1 MAKKIII
8 CADGTWNS
16 SHGIGSFANDTNVR
30 KLYCAL
36 AERPDQMRYYDSGVG
51 TDGTPIDHIAGGA
64 MGDGL
69 FQKVQDGYE
78 FLAYV
83 WDPGDEI
90 YIFGFSRGAY
100 TARSLGGMIAG
111 FGVPNKNFDNMTVQK
126 IFAAYRQTDPALR
139 AKMKTDLDT
148 EYALSEAHIRM
159 IGVWDTVGSLGVPGL
174 LFSTFNQSK
183 YGFLDTE
190 LHPCVQ
196 NAYHAVCIDERR
208 GQFLPTLWT
217 NKDGSPRSNDEQVQ
231 QVWFSGVHCDI
242 GGGYDECQ
250 LSEIA
255 LSWMVKN
262 AIKCGL
268 VFTEEATEKYLKV
281 DEKAAV
287 GVAHDE
293 WKVVPWGFPEP
304 RVIPANAV
312 LANTVQMRLESGL
325 GYRPENLSLAADGKL
340 QGYQILDVLA

>member
-16 SHGIGSFANDTNVR
+16 SHGVGAVANDTNVR

-36 AERPDQMRYYDSGVG
+36 ADTPDQMRYYDSGVG
-51 TDGTPIDHIAGGA
+51 TDGTPIDHFTGGA
-64 MGDGL
+64 MGEGL

-111 FGVPNKNFDNMTVQK
+111 FGVPNKNFDNTTVQK
-126 IFAAYRQTDPALR
+126 IFTAYRQTDPALR
-139 AKMKTDLDT
+139 ASMKADLDA
-148 EYALSEAHIRM
+148 EYALSTAHIRM

-174 LFSTFNQSK
+174 LFSLLNQK
-183 YGFLDTE
+183 QYGFLDTE

-208 GQFLPTLWT
+208 VQFRPTLWT
-217 NKDGSPRSNDEQVQ
+217 DASGSPRANDEQLE

-242 GGGYDECQ
+242 GGGYGDCQ

-255 LSWMVKN
+255 LAWMMKKAVQ
-262 AIKCGL
+262 CGL
-268 VFTEEATEKYLKV
+268 VFNENAKAQYLNI
-281 DEKAAV
+281 DANHAL
-287 GVAHDE
+287 GTGHDE
-293 WKVVPWGFPEP
+293 WKIMPWGLPEHRMVP
-304 RVIPANAV
+304 SNAV
-312 LANTVQMRLESGL
+312 IANTVEMRLAGMA
-325 GYRPENLSLAADGKL
+325 GYRPENLALTPDGKL
-340 QGYQILDVLA
+340 KGYQVTDVLA